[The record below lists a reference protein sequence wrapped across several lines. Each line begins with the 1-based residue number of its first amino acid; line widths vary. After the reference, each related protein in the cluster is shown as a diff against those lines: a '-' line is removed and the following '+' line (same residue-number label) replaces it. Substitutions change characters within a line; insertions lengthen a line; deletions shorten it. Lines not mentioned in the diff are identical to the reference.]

1 METFTITVKEVLERK
16 VEVEAENIHS
26 ATVKAQ
32 YQYENKE
39 IVLNTEDAIN
49 LIISGRDKE
58 GESSELDISI

>member
-16 VEVEAENIHS
+16 VEIEAENIHS